1 MITLT
6 DRAADR
12 LKTLVDERNTPGL
25 APEEKRWAGLRLFVQ
40 GGGCAGLQYGMTFEH
55 TAREGD
61 TVVEAQGVRLYVDPI
76 SATYLKGASIDHED
90 SLGGSSFRVDNPN
103 AVAVCACGS
112 SFRIEGGR
120 LDSSPCQE

>member
-6 DRAADR
+6 DVAAGQ
-12 LKTLVDERNTPGL
+12 LKKLLDERDIPDAG
-25 APEEKRWAGLRLFVQ
+25 PERKRGDGLRIFVQ
-40 GGGCAGLQYGMTFEH
+40 GGGCAGLRYGLTFEH

-61 TVVEAQGVRLYVDPI
+61 TVVEAQGVRLYVDPV
-76 SATYLKGASIDHED
+76 SATYLQGASLDYED

-112 SFRIEGGR
+112 SFRTEGGK
-120 LDSSPCQE
+120 LDSPCSQ